1 MKLGALNEAAKRKS
15 VIIKG
20 KNGVLHTD
28 RNLCARLLVIGQS
41 RITIELRAGNRRKHI
56 KVLDTKLTFLRRIVF
71 TCLTEA
77 EFRHLLHVAC
87 L

>member
-1 MKLGALNEAAKRKS
+1 MKFGTFNEAAERKS

-20 KNGVLHTD
+20 KNVVLPND

-41 RITIELRAGNRRKHI
+41 RKTIELSAGNRRKHI
-56 KVLDTKLTFLRRIVF
+56 KVLDTKLTFFRRIVF

-77 EFRHLLHVAC
+77 EFSHLLHVAW